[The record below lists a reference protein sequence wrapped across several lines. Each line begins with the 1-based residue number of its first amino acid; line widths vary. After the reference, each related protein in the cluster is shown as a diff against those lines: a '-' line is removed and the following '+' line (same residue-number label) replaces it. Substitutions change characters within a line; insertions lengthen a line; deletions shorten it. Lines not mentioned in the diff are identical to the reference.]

1 MKIGVK
7 KTKVTCTS
15 RQKTQIKILIE
26 VRVEKLDEFEYL
38 DKFLI
43 GLLTGIVKDV
53 RNRIDVWR
61 K

>member
-1 MKIGVK
+1 MLK
-7 KTKVTCTS
+7 
-15 RQKTQIKILIE
+15 RQKLHVHHEKKIQIKILIE
-26 VRVEKLDEFEYL
+26 VLVEKLDEFEHI

>member
-1 MKIGVK
+1 MLKRQKLYVHHAK
-7 KTKVTCTS
+7 KTK
-15 RQKTQIKILIE
+15 IKILIDGQ
-26 VRVEKLDEFEYL
+26 RVEKLDEFEYL

-53 RNRIDVWR
+53 RSRIAVGR